1 MKRTSTSKA
10 LAKQAALRALK
21 TPDVLAQQSAL
32 NSTLLGRKSGAHK
45 ASNKAEQRAAQ
56 NLKEALQGV

>member
-1 MKRTSTSKA
+1 MKRVLTPKS
-10 LAKQAALRALK
+10 LAKQAALRAVK

-45 ASNKAEQRAAQ
+45 ADNKAEKLAQ
-56 NLKEALQGV
+56 LRLKEAQLR